1 MLKLYDPG
9 FIPAAKT
16 FFNDP
21 NMAILFFMVLIV
33 AVMAFGQKRILQAMR
48 YGAVALGI
56 SCLRGTFPVLLPLF
70 LAAIAIGS
78 AIFFVKMSLELR
90 SVHKGKKVNNK
101 IKTII
106 YDGVVDCVLAGGAL
120 AENPPEIE
128 IVDVNRDYEDYEALD
143 AHAGNLRRDDR
154 LHGIPFTVAD
164 FKQYNDTV
172 TETES

>member
-33 AVMAFGQKRILQAMR
+33 AVMAFGQKRILPAMR

-78 AIFFVKMSLELR
+78 AIFFVKMSLELQ
-90 SVHKGKKVNNK
+90 SVHKGKK
-101 IKTII
+101 
-106 YDGVVDCVLAGGAL
+106 
-120 AENPPEIE
+120 
-128 IVDVNRDYEDYEALD
+128 
-143 AHAGNLRRDDR
+143 
-154 LHGIPFTVAD
+154 
-164 FKQYNDTV
+164 
-172 TETES
+172 